1 MKTYVIMREKAGGA
15 MGELYEFWGRE
26 CRNMHGIEGWRDS
39 QDDAICYFIP
49 AIAVSQAEA
58 LKVDCV
64 IIQDYGTETQD
75 VYKEFAPVPERRP
88 DARQEMIG
96 RQKKA
101 AVDAEKPYK
110 TPTLED
116 GYQCE
121 ICFAKGCGIH
131 SMNLICDDCQ
141 NALPLLLKSVG
152 ELSDLRELYQE
163 YQDAKEAQE
172 TNDWNRKWLNRFMPL
187 IDKLL
192 E

>member
-1 MKTYVIMREKAGGA
+1 
-15 MGELYEFWGRE
+15 MGEMYEFWGRE
-26 CRNMHGIEGWRDS
+26 CRNMHGIEGWRDN

-75 VYKEFAPVPERRP
+75 VFQEFAPVPEAKL
-88 DARQEMIG
+88 DNALVVAFQEQTAKKELIE
-96 RQKKA
+96 RQKQSA
-101 AVDAEKPYK
+101 INADKPIK
-110 TPTLED
+110 TPTFED

-121 ICFAKGCGIH
+121 ICYAKGCGIH

-163 YQDAKEAQE
+163 FQDFKETDE
-172 TNDWNRKWLNRFMPL
+172 YICGNFWLDKF
-187 IDKLL
+187 IEVTGKLL